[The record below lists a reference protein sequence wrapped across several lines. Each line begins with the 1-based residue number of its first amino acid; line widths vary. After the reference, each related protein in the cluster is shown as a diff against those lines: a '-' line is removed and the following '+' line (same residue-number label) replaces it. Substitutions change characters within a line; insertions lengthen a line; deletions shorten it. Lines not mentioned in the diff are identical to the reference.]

1 MNAIAY
7 NKRARLTGVMVYAK
21 LFTSIYQG
29 TLRGNSHGL
38 LVFTNLLAHCDKHGD
53 VDMHPRAIAEE
64 VGLTVEQVRAA
75 LLILE
80 SPDDESRSPEEQGR
94 RIVRKD
100 GHRDWGW
107 NVVNYLK
114 YRAIRDEDDR
124 REQNRVAQERWRNRH
139 KEESAGVIQGKPASA
154 AVETNKPIQKQKQI
168 QKEETNTPARK
179 RAAAARLVSVSD
191 LVAEGVEQQCAEDW
205 LAARKVKNVPLT
217 LTAWNQTKEEAAAA
231 GMSIGAAIKTAAGN
245 GWAGFKAKWLDDK
258 PTGRRPAEAVT
269 VASDEANKS
278 AAYLAEQ
285 AEHARKAVAPPEN
298 IRALVRGIGRAA

>member
-1 MNAIAY
+1 MGSSDRAADEVDSVSAIAY
-7 NKRARLTGVMVYAK
+7 NKRARLTGVRVYAK

-139 KEESAGVIQGKPASA
+139 KEESAGVSQGKPASA
-154 AVETNKPIQKQKQI
+154 AVETLSLIHI
-168 QKEETNTPARK
+168 
-179 RAAAARLVSVSD
+179 
-191 LVAEGVEQQCAEDW
+191 
-205 LAARKVKNVPLT
+205 
-217 LTAWNQTKEEAAAA
+217 
-231 GMSIGAAIKTAAGN
+231 
-245 GWAGFKAKWLDDK
+245 
-258 PTGRRPAEAVT
+258 
-269 VASDEANKS
+269 
-278 AAYLAEQ
+278 
-285 AEHARKAVAPPEN
+285 
-298 IRALVRGIGRAA
+298 